1 MKIKDLTR
9 IALFVAIMIICSYL
23 TVPFAVP
30 FTLQI
35 LGVFLAVLVL
45 GKNKGSLAILIYLL
59 LGICGAPVFS
69 GMKGGITAFLTPAGG
84 YLVSFLISGYITGFI
99 YEKTEKNLL
108 SCIAGLVIC
117 YICAYSWCFVFYPVK
132 GIFLTMIAPFII
144 PDILKIS
151 IAVYLS
157 NKLKADFTA

>member
-9 IALFVAIMIICSYL
+9 IAFFVAIMIICSYL

-45 GKNKGSLAILIYLL
+45 GKNKGCFAILIYLL
-59 LGICGAPVFS
+59 LGACGVPVFS
-69 GMKGGITAFLTPAGG
+69 GMRGGITAFLSPAGG
-84 YLVSFLISGYITGFI
+84 YLVSFLISGYITCFVF
-99 YEKTEKNLL
+99 EKTQKAVF
-108 SCIAGLVIC
+108 SCFAGLVVC
-117 YICAYSWCFVFYPVK
+117 YTGAYIWYALLYTVK
-132 GIFLTMIAPFII
+132 GAFLTVVVPFII

-157 NKLKADFTA
+157 NKLKAYFAA